1 MYKRGKIGDYM
12 KTIGKTYEVKYTGY
26 LMNSENMF
34 LHYGYDNWSDVSE
47 KKMRKLKSCY
57 KIEVT
62 VPAETTELNFCF
74 RAGENEWDN
83 NSGNNWNWIPSKPES
98 YEYVEIADATK
109 TASATKAK
117 ATTKASASKAKTATK
132 CAAKTKK

>member
-1 MYKRGKIGDYM
+1 M
-12 KTIGKTYEVKYTGY
+12 KTTGKTYEVKYTGY
-26 LMNSENMF
+26 LMNSDNMF

-74 RAGENEWDN
+74 RAGESEWDN
-83 NSGNNWNWIPSKPES
+83 NSGNNWNYIPGKKES
-98 YEYVEIADATK
+98 YEYVEVVAADKATAKKSVSTKAK
-109 TASATKAK
+109 TTTSKAK
-117 ATTKASASKAKTATK
+117 ATSK
-132 CAAKTKK
+132 CATAKTKK